1 MEENKQNAETMKKA
15 LENFTQ
21 HPERIE
27 NFILY
32 LERHFSFWSENYA
45 NTPEGIAGEFY
56 NFSKIE

>member
-1 MEENKQNAETMKKA
+1 MEENKQNAEKMQKA

-32 LERHFSFWSENYA
+32 LERHFSLWSEKYA
-45 NTPEGIAGEFY
+45 NTPEGLTSEMLH
-56 NFSKIE
+56 FSEME